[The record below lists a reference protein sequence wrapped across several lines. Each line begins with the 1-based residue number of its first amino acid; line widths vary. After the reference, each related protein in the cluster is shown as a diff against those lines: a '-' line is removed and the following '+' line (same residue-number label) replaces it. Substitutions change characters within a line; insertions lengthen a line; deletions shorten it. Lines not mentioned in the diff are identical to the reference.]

1 MRCTRAMREISRV
14 RRRRPRREDRDDA
27 RVRTRERHIVMQ
39 APTVVVNQNASRETG
54 SIARANNI
62 AAAKAVSD
70 VVRTTLGP
78 RSMLKMILDASGGAC
93 DASFERS
100 GGWGRGRARRRTED
114 GGRRTEERRRMV
126 KGSAG
131 RRETRNRRGGRA
143 TDHLTV
149 RSCARRVGRRYRV
162 DERWERHLER
172 DRRHA
177 PGGEEH
183 D

>member
-1 MRCTRAMREISRV
+1 
-14 RRRRPRREDRDDA
+14 
-27 RVRTRERHIVMQ
+27 MQ

-100 GGWGRGRARRRTED
+100 GGWGRGRARRRTD
-114 GGRRTEERRRMV
+114 GGRRTEDGGRKRGGGWSKGRR
-126 KGSAG
+126 GDDA
-131 RRETRNRRGGRA
+131 RRETA
-143 TDHLTV
+143 EED
-149 RSCARRVGRRYRV
+149 
-162 DERWERHLER
+162 R
-172 DRRHA
+172 D
-177 PGGEEH
+177 
-183 D
+183 

>member
-1 MRCTRAMREISRV
+1 MHEISRV

-27 RVRTRERHIVMQ
+27 HLRDTHTHTRCRVVMQ

-78 RSMLKMILDASGGAC
+78 RSMLKMILDASGGTC
-93 DASFERS
+93 DASFEWSR
-100 GGWGRGRARRRTED
+100 GWGRARRRTE
-114 GGRRTEERRRMV
+114 ERRRTV
-126 KGSAG
+126 KGSAAR
-131 RRETRNRRGGRA
+131 RRETRDRRGGRA

-149 RSCARRVGRRYRV
+149 RSCVRRVGRRHRV
-162 DERWERHLER
+162 DERWKRHLER

>member
-1 MRCTRAMREISRV
+1 MNETREISRV

-27 RVRTRERHIVMQ
+27 RVRSRERDIVMQ

-100 GGWGRGRARRRTED
+100 GGWGRGRARRR
-114 GGRRTEERRRMV
+114 RRTEERRRMV
-126 KGSAG
+126 KGSAA
-131 RRETRNRRGGRA
+131 RRSETRNRRGGRA

-162 DERWERHLER
+162 DERWKRHLER